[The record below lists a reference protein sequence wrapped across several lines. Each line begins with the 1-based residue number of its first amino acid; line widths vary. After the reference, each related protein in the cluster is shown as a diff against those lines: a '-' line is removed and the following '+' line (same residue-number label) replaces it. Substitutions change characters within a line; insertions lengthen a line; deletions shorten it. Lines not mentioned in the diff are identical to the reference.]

1 MMQRTATGIACG
13 ILIMLAL
20 VTSLSACEKASEP
33 EYGEP
38 KYAGPMTEGILT
50 GMNRGDYT
58 QFSKDFDRPMRDA
71 LPEANF
77 IELRNII
84 KPLIGDYVSKEF
96 WTVEEQEEQTI
107 VRYNARYTEE
117 TADVIVTVSFQ
128 EIEGQIYVSGVWFD
142 SPKLRK

>member
-1 MMQRTATGIACG
+1 MGGMMQRTATGIACG

-20 VTSLSACEKASEP
+20 ITSLSACEKTS
-33 EYGEP
+33 EP
-38 KYAGPMTEGILT
+38 KYAGPITEEILT
-50 GMNRGDYT
+50 AMNRGDYT
-58 QFSKDFDRPMRDA
+58 QFSEHFDRPMRDA

-77 IELRNII
+77 IELRDVI

-96 WTVEEQEEQTI
+96 WQVEEQEEHTV
-107 VRYNARYTEE
+107 VRYNTKYTEE

>member
-1 MMQRTATGIACG
+1 MQRTAIGIACG
-13 ILIMLAL
+13 ILITLAPI
-20 VTSLSACEKASEP
+20 TSLSACETTSEP
-33 EYGEP
+33 D
-38 KYAGPMTEGILT
+38 YAGPITEGILT
-50 GMNRGDYT
+50 AMNRGDYT
-58 QFSKDFDRPMRDA
+58 QFSEHFDRLMRDA

-77 IELRNII
+77 IELRDMIR
-84 KPLIGDYVSKEF
+84 PLIGDYVSKEF
-96 WTVEEQEEQTI
+96 WTVEEQEEHTI

>member
-1 MMQRTATGIACG
+1 MQRTATGIACG
-13 ILIMLAL
+13 ILITLAL
-20 VTSLSACEKASEP
+20 ITSLSACEKTSEP
-33 EYGEP
+33 D
-38 KYAGPMTEGILT
+38 YAGPITEEILT
-50 GMNRGDYT
+50 AMNRGDYT
-58 QFSKDFDRPMRDA
+58 QFSEHFDRPMRDA

-77 IELRNII
+77 IELRDVI

-96 WTVEEQEEQTI
+96 WKVEEQEEHTI
-107 VRYNARYTEE
+107 VRYNTKYTEE